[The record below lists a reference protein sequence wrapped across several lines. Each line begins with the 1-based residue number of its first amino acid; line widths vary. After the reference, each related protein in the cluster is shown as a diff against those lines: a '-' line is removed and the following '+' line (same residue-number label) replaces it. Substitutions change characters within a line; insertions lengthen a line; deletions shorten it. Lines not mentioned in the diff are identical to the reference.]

1 MRHGYRRAAWQRRIS
16 RCRKKP
22 RQSNTR
28 KHLLAAG
35 FVNIKIDDR
44 SAEYGAA
51 YQKVMQLIEED
62 RLPPLGVHLLIGED
76 AAAMTENSARNI
88 KEKRTSPHEIVC
100 TKPSVGD

>member
-1 MRHGYRRAAWQRRIS
+1 MGSYLLPADE
-16 RCRKKP
+16 
-22 RQSNTR
+22 TR

-35 FVNIKIDDR
+35 FGNIKIDDR

-62 RLPPLGVHLLIGED
+62 RLPLLGVHLLIGED
-76 AAAMTENSARNI
+76 APAMTENSARNI
-88 KEKRTSPHEIVC
+88 KEKRTFPHEIVC